1 MGQINEAR
9 KAMLQSQL
17 AHAVATQNENGYWDV
32 FIPSA
37 IREFNTV
44 KADDEASAKQKVFE
58 HLSSKIDLMPE
69 TDRPETTPVE
79 LQPDT
84 LNINTGTSEV

>member
-17 AHAVATQNENGYWDV
+17 AHAVATQREDGYWDV
-32 FIPSA
+32 FVPSA

-69 TDRPETTPVE
+69 TDRTQTTPVE
-79 LQPDT
+79 IAPD
-84 LNINTGTSEV
+84 NIEHNIATSEV